1 MIGVGDEAKPA
12 TDRADRIL
20 DATGALLL
28 RLGYRKVTIEDI
40 AKQADI
46 GKGTVYLHW
55 RTKDQLFSA
64 LMLRES
70 ISLLEELLDR
80 LRDDPAEIIPHR
92 FVRASFLATLRRPLL
107 MAVLT
112 GDTELLGKLKDGPLR
127 SQEVLANE
135 RYYDL
140 MIRHRLLRDDVPNL
154 IYAMKAAAAGF
165 YLIDNLDPDARSLD
179 PEAKADALTHTIRH
193 GFEPAGT
200 PDPAAVATS
209 ASALSAVFTDLIASY
224 HKWIYS
230 QVSESG

>member
-1 MIGVGDEAKPA
+1 MRDDTRPVSE
-12 TDRADRIL
+12 RADRIL
-20 DATGALLL
+20 DAAGALLL

-40 AKQADI
+40 ANQADI

-55 RTKDQLFSA
+55 RTKAQLFNA

-92 FVRASFLATLRRPLL
+92 FVRASFVATMRRPLL
-107 MAVLT
+107 VAVLT

-135 RYYDL
+135 QYYDL
-140 MIRHRLLRDDVPNL
+140 MTRHRLLRDDVPNL
-154 IYAMKAAAAGF
+154 IYAMRAAAAGF
-165 YLIDNLDPDARSLD
+165 YLIDNLDPDAVNLD
-179 PEAKADALTHTIRH
+179 PETKADALAHTLRH
-193 GFEPAGT
+193 AFEPAET
-200 PDPAAVATS
+200 PDPAAVA
-209 ASALSAVFTDLIASY
+209 ASAAALTAVFEDLIASY

-230 QVSESG
+230 QVPESG

>member
-1 MIGVGDEAKPA
+1 MRDDPRPGNG
-12 TDRADRIL
+12 RADRIL
-20 DATGALLL
+20 DAAGALLL
-28 RLGYRKVTIEDI
+28 RLGYRKVTVEDI

-70 ISLLEELLDR
+70 IGLIEELLDR
-80 LRDDPAEIIPHR
+80 LRDDPTEVIPHR
-92 FVRASFLATLRRPLL
+92 FVRASFLATLRRPLI

-127 SQEVLANE
+127 SQEVLAHE

-140 MIRHRLLRDDVPNL
+140 MTRHRLLRDDIPNL
-154 IYAMKAAAAGF
+154 VYAMQAAATGF
-165 YLIDNLDPDARSLD
+165 YLIDNLDPDVVNLD
-179 PEAKADALTHTIRH
+179 PAAKADALAHTLRQA
-193 GFEPAGT
+193 FEPAGA
-200 PDPAAVATS
+200 PDPAAVA
-209 ASALSAVFTDLIASY
+209 ASAAALSTVFEDLIASY

-230 QVSESG
+230 QVSIPEPG